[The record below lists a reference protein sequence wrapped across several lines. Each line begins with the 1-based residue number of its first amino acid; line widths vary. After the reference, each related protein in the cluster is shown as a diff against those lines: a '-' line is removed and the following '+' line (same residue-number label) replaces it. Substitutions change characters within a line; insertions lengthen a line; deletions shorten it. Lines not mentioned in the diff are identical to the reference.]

1 VSPIIRVSDNES
13 PIRQAITKEFFRI
26 VSEKSDDYELFLS
39 PVTLEELE
47 RTESDEK
54 RLASAEFL
62 KSIVHTKLPKNDE
75 AEDLALVYVNE
86 DVLSLNHLDDLRHV
100 AYAVFSHCDY
110 IITWNMRHLANEKTV
125 SRVNAVNVAEN
136 YGKIYIA
143 TPEFCNRS
151 RFFQNSG
158 CLTVN
163 ILYVVV

>member
-1 VSPIIRVSDNES
+1 MRKTRLYLEASPIIRVGDNES

-26 VSEKSDDYELFLS
+26 VAEKSGEYELFLS

-62 KSIVHTKLPKNDE
+62 KSIVHPKLPKNDE
-75 AEDLALVYVNE
+75 SENLALTYVAE
-86 DVLSLNHLDDLRHV
+86 DVLSQSHLDDLRHV

-143 TPEFCNRS
+143 TPEF
-151 RFFQNSG
+151 FTG
-158 CLTVN
+158 GKVYG
-163 ILYVVV
+163 I